1 MQETEYSAPLE
12 RLAGNMPFRG
22 LRRPRLCR
30 GAQKGFHCQFQVKR
44 DGIQYQKI
52 QHAAGRTP
60 FTGGGASDAKDRA
73 FSAF

>member
-60 FTGGGASDAKDRA
+60 FTGGRGKYAGDRA
-73 FSAF
+73 FGAF